1 MKIILSVVD
10 MFGPTGPKHLEETGE
25 GGGAIWVWHDAR
37 RELSRDTERPT
48 SLTGARESHPIQID

>member
-25 GGGAIWVWHDAR
+25 GGRGASRHDHLIYR
-37 RELSRDTERPT
+37 NKFGRV
-48 SLTGARESHPIQID
+48 